1 MPSQE
6 RTLLIVEDQDDISA
20 QLAVACQHVLQALS
34 SKLPTRPTGVVKQAK
49 NYQQAK
55 TILKEQPIDFISIDI
70 ALSKQEEGLQAND
83 LARKAPGGMALLRG
97 LQEIE
102 RPPIAVMVSGETQPD
117 YFIKSLGKYG
127 ALAFYR
133 KPISFNEYMSAVRAA
148 LSLPDTFCQ
157 VRHLEGYRDVDMFIQ
172 EMIEQKQAKLE
183 ETQVATVRAVNNL
196 DPVVPLGNHAQ
207 IDDPDISQASR
218 NQQAG
223 QARRIRDMTFVQIE
237 AAALLVGEES
247 FNPVAFGVPVTS
259 FFGQFHIR
267 DQVNRIF
274 VSSLPPGDGQHRAVG
289 LKGEGYIGQTNA
301 FPRLHTYLVEGEGF
315 AFCPQLSILGRAADI
330 LPPVGINGSLKSDAI
345 ELSVTKENHVSLLR
359 DYLVDSFQQP
369 HVRLFREMAFVPCNN
384 DPSNGQRPFLV
395 DHADHQ
401 YQALSSCFAAVYS
414 QEQCAVSSE
423 AFQQCISIG

>member
-83 LARKAPGGMALLRG
+83 LARKAPGGMALLRE

-148 LSLPDTFCQ
+148 LWYWDAVELVSQDIKVAQDCWKQALKAAKAANLDTSHFPTQVGQKIKSLTHPITQLPDVDWTENKL
-157 VRHLEGYRDVDMFIQ
+157 RKKAILDRDEWVFTRVIIKGFEDFVEKYKSQ
-172 EMIEQKQAKLE
+172 EKGI
-183 ETQVATVRAVNNL
+183 
-196 DPVVPLGNHAQ
+196 
-207 IDDPDISQASR
+207 
-218 NQQAG
+218 
-223 QARRIRDMTFVQIE
+223 F
-237 AAALLVGEES
+237 
-247 FNPVAFGVPVTS
+247 
-259 FFGQFHIR
+259 
-267 DQVNRIF
+267 NRI
-274 VSSLPPGDGQHRAVG
+274 A
-289 LKGEGYIGQTNA
+289 
-301 FPRLHTYLVEGEGF
+301 
-315 AFCPQLSILGRAADI
+315 
-330 LPPVGINGSLKSDAI
+330 
-345 ELSVTKENHVSLLR
+345 SLLKKAR
-359 DYLVDSFQQP
+359 DEFQ
-369 HVRLFREMAFVPCNN
+369 
-384 DPSNGQRPFLV
+384 D
-395 DHADHQ
+395 
-401 YQALSSCFAAVYS
+401 
-414 QEQCAVSSE
+414 QE
-423 AFQQCISIG
+423 ISIGHLGHHASEFVIISGTKRIVPSEIQRWIKTIETRFNDQAHLFAPSENLASQKKLKLTFEAKILTSDEEAYSDLHSLLDALGSP